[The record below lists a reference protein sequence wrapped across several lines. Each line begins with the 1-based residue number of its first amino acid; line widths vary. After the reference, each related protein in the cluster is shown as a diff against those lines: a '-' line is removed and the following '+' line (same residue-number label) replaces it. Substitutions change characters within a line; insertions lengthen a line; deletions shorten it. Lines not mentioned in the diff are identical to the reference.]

1 LVFGSMAGNF
11 GGRKHNRSGEG
22 ARKEK
27 AEERVWQRFAT
38 NWAIVC
44 CRSTWKGVQ
53 YELNNHVDKLR
64 DR

>member
-1 LVFGSMAGNF
+1 MLEAEALVAPVLSAEDQK
-11 GGRKHNRSGEG
+11 RYKKEG
-22 ARKEK
+22 DALLG
-27 AEERVWQRFAT
+27 VWQRFLT